1 MAGPETPS
9 RIAAGSMEMCSSS
22 SVPSSRGASLS
33 SFAAPSSTA
42 NGGSK
47 TSNVRVVAR
56 VRPAL
61 VHERH
66 RRTCLLP
73 LKNDEDAANETFA
86 TPAKAPSQRQ
96 DLQTKATPL
105 IRNTAAARKSSSS
118 TPRNPFAS
126 VTNVYGN
133 ATSMV
138 ASKGDVSKEY
148 VYDAVFAPEATQK
161 EVYDR
166 SVGDAVRR
174 NIFRGYN
181 TTIIAYGQSGSG
193 KTYTMSGQKEAD
205 KMAPSPPGSS
215 FLESF
220 NFDEAAANT
229 DYKLCDDDGIIPRA
243 VHDLFKAKKRHESA
257 GEVSITLTYLEI
269 YNEELRD
276 LLVDEQLGESSLKI
290 RDSAEDGFFVG
301 GLTSAVVTSAKH
313 ARELMDAATTRRRTA
328 STKLNERSSRSHAIC
343 TLMISISPAMNS
355 QTTSVDT
362 IGSRG
367 SEIIT
372 AKLTMVDLAGS
383 ERIKQSGVTGMAK
396 KESINI
402 NKDLFVL
409 AKVVSALSEN
419 AKKKTHVPYRDSKLT
434 RLLRDSLGGMY
445 PITPRLLLLS
455 VNVLTLSSAQA
466 TAVPLLSLAF
476 HHRIY
481 VLRSPS
487 ILSDTQNALERLQ
500 IQ

>member
-1 MAGPETPS
+1 
-9 RIAAGSMEMCSSS
+9 
-22 SVPSSRGASLS
+22 
-33 SFAAPSSTA
+33 
-42 NGGSK
+42 
-47 TSNVRVVAR
+47 
-56 VRPAL
+56 
-61 VHERH
+61 
-66 RRTCLLP
+66 
-73 LKNDEDAANETFA
+73 
-86 TPAKAPSQRQ
+86 
-96 DLQTKATPL
+96 
-105 IRNTAAARKSSSS
+105 
-118 TPRNPFAS
+118 
-126 VTNVYGN
+126 
-133 ATSMV
+133 MV
-138 ASKGDVSKEY
+138 ATKGEVSKEY

-220 NFDEAAANT
+220 NFDEAAAKQ
-229 DYKLCDDDGIIPRA
+229 DYKLSDDDGIIPRA
-243 VHDLFKAKKRHESA
+243 VHDLFKAKQRHESA

-276 LLVDEQLGESSLKI
+276 LLVDEESSLKI

-301 GLTSAVVTSAKH
+301 GLTSAPVTSAKH

-383 ERIKQSGVTGMAK
+383 ERIKQSGVTGMAQ

-445 PITPRLLLLS
+445 PMMP
-455 VNVLTLSSAQA
+455 
-466 TAVPLLSLAF
+466 
-476 HHRIY
+476 
-481 VLRSPS
+481 
-487 ILSDTQNALERLQ
+487 
-500 IQ
+500 